1 MADIVIR
8 KAEAGDMDELL
19 RIYAAARGIMRA
31 AGNPDQWAGGE
42 PFPSELEEKI
52 HDGVLYLCEEEGK
65 PFAAF
70 ALIGGE
76 DVTYRVIEKGQ
87 WLKDG
92 PYYTLHR
99 VAQDGSRH
107 GVMGIVTAFAAGM
120 AGSADLRAD
129 THRDNRPMQ
138 RALEKNGF
146 VYCGIIHLLNGD
158 ERLAYQRLSGG
169 KER

>member
-1 MADIVIR
+1 
-8 KAEAGDMDELL
+8 MDELL

-99 VAQDGSRH
+99 VASDGTRH
-107 GVMGIVTAFAAGM
+107 GVMGLITASAADI

-129 THRDNRPMQ
+129 THRDNLLMQ
-138 RALEKNGF
+138 KALSKNGF

>member
-31 AGNPDQWAGGE
+31 AGNLHQWGNGE
-42 PFPSELEEKI
+42 PFPAELIEKI
-52 HDGVLYLCEEEGK
+52 GDGVQYLCEEEGR
-65 PFAAF
+65 PFATF
-70 ALIGGE
+70 ACIGGE
-76 DVTYRVIEKGQ
+76 DPTYRVIEQGQ
-87 WLKDG
+87 WLRET
-92 PYYTLHR
+92 PYFAVHR
-99 VAQDGSRH
+99 VASDGTRH
-107 GVMGIVTAFAAGM
+107 GVMGLITASAADI

-129 THRDNRPMQ
+129 THRDNLLMQ
-138 RALEKNGF
+138 KALSKNGF